1 MKCRNWHKPICVQT
15 PKSMMS
21 RSRFVELDLN
31 PSNSQLSWVIYFSIL
46 INGCNAACAMLSGLA
61 LAEMGKKIFFFSGN
75 FYQMVNKIFI
85 FVHELSKSLLY
96 GMICLWQ
103 KMASRLSNFDIW
115 YLDAEVVSLWRE
127 VHPEYDGNIKKRQEY
142 MFQAL

>member
-46 INGCNAACAMLSGLA
+46 INGCNAACAMLSELA
-61 LAEMGKKIFFFSGN
+61 LAPMGKKNFFSGN

-85 FVHELSKSLLY
+85 FAHELSKSLHRLTVWY
-96 GMICLWQ
+96 DMPVAKDGKQVVEFWHLIFRCWSCVTL
-103 KMASRLSNFDIW
+103 KRSSSRIW
-115 YLDAEVVSLWRE
+115 WKY
-127 VHPEYDGNIKKRQEY
+127 
-142 MFQAL
+142 